1 MMDRNVHILVSGRVQ
16 GVWFRG
22 STAKVAE
29 ALDLVGW
36 VRNLPDGCVEIEAQ
50 GPAPKIEEFIAWC
63 RIGPPRAS
71 VDRVEIIEQPATAS
85 YSSFEVRRP

>member
-1 MMDRNVHILVSGRVQ
+1 MVDRNVHILVSGRVQ

-71 VDRVEIIEQPATAS
+71 VDRLEIIEQLPTAS
-85 YSSFEVRRP
+85 YSFFEVRRP

>member
-1 MMDRNVHILVSGRVQ
+1 MTDRRVHILVSGRVQ

-29 ALDLVGW
+29 ALGLLGW
-36 VRNLPDGCVEIEAQ
+36 VRNLPDGCVEILAQ
-50 GPAPKIEEFIAWC
+50 GPAPKIEELIAWC

-71 VDRVEIIEQPATAS
+71 VDRLELHDEAPAGDFSA
-85 YSSFEVRRP
+85 FEVRRP

>member
-1 MMDRNVHILVSGRVQ
+1 MADRNVHILVSGRVQ

-29 ALDLVGW
+29 ALGLVGW

-50 GPAPKIEEFIAWC
+50 GPASKIEEFIAWC

-71 VDRVEIIEQPATAS
+71 VDRVEVIEEAS
-85 YSSFEVRRP
+85 AAGYSSFEVRRP

>member
-1 MMDRNVHILVSGRVQ
+1 MVDRNVHILVSGRVQ

-36 VRNLPDGCVEIEAQ
+36 VRNLPDGRVEIEAQ

-71 VDRVEIIEQPATAS
+71 VDRLEIIDIAPVPR